1 MKECPC
7 IISMKNKEEYEIIDD
22 PVLKKD
28 LCEEKKYFICDFC
41 YEFINKKKNKA
52 EHEKR
57 CHKKFFLK
65 KYKKFFDYV
74 FNLVIKNNKKNS
86 YENLLSQMYDKNVL
100 IKDYLIKNI
109 TDENKIAEIEK
120 HMYEKDFVKQNYNI
134 LIKILNES
142 DLKDKKEKYEIL
154 KDLNIKANKNTD
166 KILKL
171 INITEYNLI
180 PLISF
185 RELVYLFIKQY
196 DAENDL
202 ITNYITKRYNRKDWL
217 TDEEIKRIG
226 NDLFIKIENLRKTNE
241 EYSNS
246 FSKFYEILEDFYR
259 DSSKF
264 ECLYCKKYIMN
275 KLKHYKRCKE
285 AEKKFNENKA
295 LFIYNFDDK
304 YFGQETLKKVN
315 EREIIK
321 KYLDKDYK
329 FFIENI
335 YENIKNPVNFENNY
349 EKIIREQAYQKNN
362 LKNIDKKKM
371 ERINGSY
378 FTLSIIIE
386 IEFDCKID
394 KEGETFI
401 KQNMYDEFYVKKNKN
416 YKEAVK
422 QNFKEYLDNKNKE
435 EIKSKDKKNEIK
447 EIIIEKSEENE
458 DEENENEEFEN
469 EEISEFEEEEE
480 SDENDEEKENDDQM
494 LVEKTITEDDQILS
508 EKTITEGGDEI
519 LAEKTIN
526 EEESDQILEEKSYNN
541 NEERPIYEKKGQVYN
556 INNEEIEQNWK
567 NRYKN
572 TILNRK
578 RNRNTE
584 TKYITKLTKK

>member
-7 IISMKNKEEYEIIDD
+7 IKSMKNKEEYEVIDD

-41 YEFINKKKNKA
+41 YEFINKKKNKI

-74 FNLVIKNNKKNS
+74 FNLVLKNNKKNS

-120 HMYEKDFVKQNYNI
+120 QMYEKDFVKQNYNI

-142 DLKDKKEKYEIL
+142 DLKNKKEKYEIL
-154 KDLNIKANKNTD
+154 KDLNIKKNKNTD

-185 RELVYLFIKQY
+185 RELVFLFIKKY
-196 DAENDL
+196 DIENDL
-202 ITNYITKRYNRKDWL
+202 IINYITKRYNRKDWL
-217 TDEEIKRIG
+217 TDEEIQKIG
-226 NDLFIKIENLRKTNE
+226 NDLFLKIENIRKTNE

-246 FSKFYEILEDFYR
+246 FSKFCEILEGFYC

-275 KLKHYKRCKE
+275 KFKHYKRCKE
-285 AEKKFNENKA
+285 AEEKFNENKA

-349 EKIIREQAYQKNN
+349 EKKIREQAYQKNN

-394 KEGETFI
+394 KEGEAFI

-422 QNFKEYLDNKNKE
+422 QNFKEYLNNKNE
-435 EIKSKDKKNEIK
+435 EIKSEDKKNEIK

-458 DEENENEEFEN
+458 DEENEEFEN
-469 EEISEFEEEEE
+469 EEISEAEEEE
-480 SDENDEEKENDDQM
+480 SDEENDDDKM
-494 LVEKTITEDDQILS
+494 LVEKTITEDDQILA
-508 EKTITEGGDEI
+508 EKTITEEDDKI

-526 EEESDQILEEKSYNN
+526 EEESDQILEEKTKN
-541 NEERPIYEKKGQVYN
+541 NEEKNTYEKKGQVYN
-556 INNEEIEQNWK
+556 INNEEIEKNWEK
-567 NRYKN
+567 YYSKAIVNK
-572 TILNRK
+572 RK
-578 RNRNTE
+578 KANKNTE
-584 TKYITKLTKK
+584 TKYITKK